1 MLESKLSR
9 ILLIFGATIGIAG
22 VSVWAIDGRFLNLPD
37 WIVQVAMVKL
47 TFLGAAGLL
56 GAGALL
62 GRHAK
67 RSAMEEKSRA
77 ALAEGVVEPFPGG
90 EGVRVGLPRSE
101 RVRHIHGATLQQCRV
116 RRGRGRQRGAGGVAS
131 D

>member
-22 VSVWAIDGRFLNLPD
+22 VGVWAIDGRFFNVPD
-37 WIVQVAMVKL
+37 WIIQVAMVKL

-67 RSAMEEKSRA
+67 RSALEEESRA
-77 ALAEGVVEPFPGG
+77 ALSEGIVEPFHG
-90 EGVRVGLPRSE
+90 ELRQRDAVPRSDRPE
-101 RVRHIHGATLQQCRV
+101 
-116 RRGRGRQRGAGGVAS
+116 
-131 D
+131 

>member
-9 ILLIFGATIGIAG
+9 ILLILGATVGIAG
-22 VSVWAIDGRFLNLPD
+22 VGVWAIDGRFFNLPD
-37 WIVQVAMVKL
+37 WIIQVAMVKL

-67 RSAMEEKSRA
+67 RSALEEKRLE
-77 ALAEGVVEPFPGG
+77 ALGEGVVEPFHG
-90 EGVRVGLPRSE
+90 ELRHPDATPRSDRTE
-101 RVRHIHGATLQQCRV
+101 
-116 RRGRGRQRGAGGVAS
+116 
-131 D
+131 

>member
-9 ILLIFGATIGIAG
+9 VLLILGATIGIAG
-22 VSVWAIDGRFLNLPD
+22 VGVWAIDGRFFNLPD
-37 WIVQVAMVKL
+37 WIIQVAMVKL

-67 RSAMEEKSRA
+67 RSAVAEASRA
-77 ALAEGVVEPFPGG
+77 ALGEGVVEPFQGALRHPDA
-90 EGVRVGLPRSE
+90 LPRSDRTE
-101 RVRHIHGATLQQCRV
+101 
-116 RRGRGRQRGAGGVAS
+116 
-131 D
+131 

>member
-9 ILLIFGATIGIAG
+9 LLLILGATLGIAG
-22 VSVWAIDGRFLNLPD
+22 VGVWAIDGRFFNLPD

-67 RSAMEEKSRA
+67 RSTLADITRA
-77 ALAEGVVEPFPGG
+77 SLGEGTVEPFQT
-90 EGVRVGLPRSE
+90 ELRTRDAAPRSDRTE
-101 RVRHIHGATLQQCRV
+101 
-116 RRGRGRQRGAGGVAS
+116 
-131 D
+131 

>member
-9 ILLIFGATIGIAG
+9 ILLILGATIGIVG
-22 VSVWAIDGRFLNLPD
+22 VGVWAIDARFLNLPD
-37 WIVQVAMVKL
+37 WMIRVAMVKL

-67 RSAMEEKSRA
+67 RNALEETQPR
-77 ALAEGVVEPFPGG
+77 GV
-90 EGVRVGLPRSE
+90 
-101 RVRHIHGATLQQCRV
+101 
-116 RRGRGRQRGAGGVAS
+116 GRGNGGTVPR
-131 D
+131 

>member
-9 ILLIFGATIGIAG
+9 ILLILGATIGVAG
-22 VSVWAIDGRFLNLPD
+22 VGVWAIDGRFLNLPD

-77 ALAEGVVEPFPGG
+77 ALAEGMVEPFPGD
-90 EGVRVGLPRSE
+90 L
-101 RVRHIHGATLQQCRV
+101 
-116 RRGRGRQRGAGGVAS
+116 RQRDATPLS
-131 D
+131 DRTQ

>member
-9 ILLIFGATIGIAG
+9 ILLILGATIGIAG
-22 VSVWAIDGRFLNLPD
+22 VGVWAIDGRFLNVPD
-37 WIVQVAMVKL
+37 WIIQVAMVKL

-67 RSAMEEKSRA
+67 RSALAEASRA
-77 ALAEGVVEPFPGG
+77 ALGEGMVEPFQG
-90 EGVRVGLPRSE
+90 EL
-101 RVRHIHGATLQQCRV
+101 
-116 RRGRGRQRGAGGVAS
+116 RQKDSAPPHS
-131 D
+131 DRTE